1 MMAFAYAVALT
12 GGIATGKSTVA
23 RMFEDDG
30 FVVIDADR
38 IAHEILEEQQEKI
51 AKMFGAEMVREGKVD
66 RKALG
71 AVVFADPLKRKALE
85 TLLHPLIYA
94 RIEAEAKRE
103 DQKRKPYIVDIPL
116 FFEGNRYPIK
126 RSLVVYAS
134 QPQQIERTMQRD
146 GLGREAVLERIAAQI
161 DIAEKRY
168 MADYVIDNSQDQTQL
183 RVEYE
188 KTKEMIMKDMQ

>member
-38 IAHEILEEQQEKI
+38 IAHEILDEQQEKI
-51 AKMFGAEMVREGKVD
+51 IEMFGEEMVSKGKVD
-66 RKALG
+66 RKVLG
-71 AVVFADPLKRKALE
+71 AVVFADPKKRKALE
-85 TLLHPLIYA
+85 SLLHPLIYA
-94 RIEAEAKRE
+94 RIEAEAERE
-103 DQKRKPYIVDIPL
+103 DQKCKPYIVDIPL
-116 FFEGNRYPIK
+116 FFEGKRYPIK

-134 QPQQIERTMQRD
+134 PEQQVERAMQRD
-146 GLGREAVLERIAAQI
+146 GLTREAVLKRIAAQI
-161 DIAEKRY
+161 DIAKKRD

-188 KTKEMIMKDMQ
+188 KIKKMIMKDMQ

>member
-38 IAHEILEEQQEKI
+38 IAHEILDEQQEKI
-51 AKMFGAEMVREGKVD
+51 IEMFGEEMVREGKVD

-71 AVVFADPLKRKALE
+71 AVVFADPQKRKALE
-85 TLLHPLIYA
+85 SLLHPLIYA
-94 RIEAEAKRE
+94 RIEAEAERE
-103 DQKRKPYIVDIPL
+103 DQKCKPYIVDIPL
-116 FFEGNRYPIK
+116 FFEGRRYPIK

-134 QPQQIERTMQRD
+134 PEQQIERAMQRD
-146 GLGREAVLERIAAQI
+146 GLTREAVLKRIAAQI
-161 DIAEKRY
+161 DIVEKRD
-168 MADYVIDNSQDQTQL
+168 MADYVIDNTQDQTQL

-188 KTKEMIMKDMQ
+188 KTKEMIMKDMV